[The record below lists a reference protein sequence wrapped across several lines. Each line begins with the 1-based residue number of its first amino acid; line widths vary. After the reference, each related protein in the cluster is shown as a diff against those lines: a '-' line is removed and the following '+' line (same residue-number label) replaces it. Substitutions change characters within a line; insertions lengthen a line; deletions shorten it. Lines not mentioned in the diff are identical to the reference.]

1 LQSKISVQ
9 QLNVAIHFF
18 QIQRGASR
26 VMKKFSLK
34 KITTVAGLYILQ
46 MPLMHKQTFHNLV
59 RVSTLG
65 SLMVEQVVLQ

>member
-1 LQSKISVQ
+1 
-9 QLNVAIHFF
+9 
-18 QIQRGASR
+18 
-26 VMKKFSLK
+26 MKKFSLK